1 MILQLLTL
9 CILHSN
15 IAAVLTFL
23 ALGGVRGQESPFLE
37 GGIKLLNNSSNLV
50 PHCEVVLLPALGR
63 ENAVH
68 HTDLPKFSR
77 KRKNPTLLPI
87 FLASATDYPLKD
99 KSQ

>member
-37 GGIKLLNNSSNLV
+37 GGIKLLNNSSN
-50 PHCEVVLLPALGR
+50 PCA
-63 ENAVH
+63 
-68 HTDLPKFSR
+68 
-77 KRKNPTLLPI
+77 TL
-87 FLASATDYPLKD
+87 
-99 KSQ
+99 